1 MGWIIGIIGLFFA
14 IRFWKASLVLLVLA
28 GLLFAR
34 LDWVQDNKRE
44 EKKAK
49 VVALSTKIAIAQS
62 NASSDGRI
70 WKLYRA
76 PDPASDKLIP
86 RTASITSDDGLCSL
100 SVEKRIDG
108 SELTGLKC
116 SGIKMSDYDDIYIKF
131 DTKDVSVRMNI
142 EKYSDGSYLNDS
154 DSVYI
159 SSHQYSN
166 SGYMSYKDFI
176 SGLITANAMA
186 IKIPSAGGF
195 WVRFSLNNATYAIN
209 VLDLKVLSSG
219 K

>member
-1 MGWIIGIIGLFFA
+1 MGWIIGIIGLFLA
-14 IRFWKASLVLLVLA
+14 IRFWKVSLVLLVLA

-34 LDWVQDNKRE
+34 IDWVQDNKRE
-44 EKKAK
+44 ERKAK
-49 VVALSTKIAIAQS
+49 VVALQTKIATAQRS
-62 NASSDGRI
+62 ASSDGRI

-76 PDPASDKLIP
+76 PDPASDKFIP
-86 RTASITSDDGLCSL
+86 RTASTTSDDGLCSL

-116 SGIKMSDYDDIYIKF
+116 PGVKMSDYDDIYIKF
-131 DTKDVSVRMNI
+131 DTKDVSVKMNI
-142 EKYSDGSYLNDS
+142 EGYSDSSYLDDS

-159 SSHQYSN
+159 SPRQYTN

-176 SGLITANAMA
+176 SGLITANAVA

-195 WVRFSLNNATYAIN
+195 WVRFSLNNAAYAIN
-209 VLDLKVLSSG
+209 ALDLKVLSNG